1 MHNSWFFL
9 VYFMFFSGWCFLD
22 HCCTPNNPPP
32 MHAMHV
38 MHVGSRSRTQKM
50 FAFHCKRRLETVET
64 WSWKQTNTYILYPSI
79 IYPSIHPSIHPS
91 IIKIIKPNISIYH
104 QIISKVAHANTY
116 TPPRMLNKTLGKL
129 ADISLL
135 NLRSSVKSFTFSLGP
150 GPQDVHFPSFL
161 WCTIIYS
168 SSIYQTG

>member
-1 MHNSWFFL
+1 
-9 VYFMFFSGWCFLD
+9 MFFSGWCFLD

-32 MHAMHV
+32 MHAMPV

-64 WSWKQTNTYILYPSI
+64 WSWKQTNTYYIHLLYL
-79 IYPSIHPSIHPS
+79 SIHPSSKSSNPTYLY
-91 IIKIIKPNISIYH
+91 IYH

-168 SSIYQTG
+168 SSTYQTG